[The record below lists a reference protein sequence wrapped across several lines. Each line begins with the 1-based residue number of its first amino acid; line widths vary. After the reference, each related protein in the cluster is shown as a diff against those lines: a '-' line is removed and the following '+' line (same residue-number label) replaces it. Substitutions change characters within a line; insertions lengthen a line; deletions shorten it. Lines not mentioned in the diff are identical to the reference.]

1 VQTLMRHQQQQQQL
15 QQQQQRSALMGSG
28 SVFTAASLL
37 DAGAGLAPAP
47 SPKRPREEGGARSDL
62 MAALFPEAAQAYA
75 AGMRASTSDRDKAAS
90 HSMGT
95 PSSGSSIQVAK
106 SAMGAAG
113 GVEWML
119 GDVGQ
124 GSSALSAYTGQQ
136 RGAAAGA
143 SIPPLPLQRRL
154 PTSLTTSHPGPGAG
168 TSRLVTTFTYSA
180 GGVLGAGAAGSVA
193 AATMHSSGVTMTAA
207 RAVAAG
213 TAGAGSSAGGT
224 SGPGSMGY
232 LRRSGAESQAALKA
246 VFEGL
251 NVAEGER
258 DVPEVSKAEAY
269 SPTCSC
275 VPGLRGGTPL
285 LHLLLF
291 TRADA

>member
-1 VQTLMRHQQQQQQL
+1 
-15 QQQQQRSALMGSG
+15 
-28 SVFTAASLL
+28 VFTAGSLM
-37 DAGAGLAPAP
+37 DSAAGLGLAP
-47 SPKRPREEGGARSDL
+47 SPKRPREEGGAGADL
-62 MAALFPEAAQAYA
+62 MATLFPEAAQAYA
-75 AGMRASTSDRDKAAS
+75 AGMRASTGDRDKAAS

-106 SAMGAAG
+106 SALGAAA

-119 GDVGQ
+119 GDGGL
-124 GSSALSAYTGQQ
+124 GSSGALSAYTGQQ

-154 PTSLTTSHPGPGAG
+154 PTSLTASHPGPGAG
-168 TSRLVTTFTYSA
+168 TSRLVTTFTYT
-180 GGVLGAGAAGSVA
+180 AGSRLGVGASGSAAVVA
-193 AATMHSSGVTMTAA
+193 IHSSINAA

-213 TAGAGSSAGGT
+213 ATGTGSSVGGAA
-224 SGPGSMGY
+224 GPGAIGY

-258 DVPEVSKAEAY
+258 DVPEVRREHGQA
-269 SPTCSC
+269 
-275 VPGLRGGTPL
+275 V
-285 LHLLLF
+285 H
-291 TRADA
+291 